1 MLKPGMI
8 IDQTI
13 EDRMGRNLII
23 RGSEL
28 DEFII
33 ESLISLGIMS
43 VYIQDGEYDPEDPDK
58 VLSAKARKK
67 VE

>member
-33 ESLISLGIMS
+33 EWKGI
-43 VYIQDGEYDPEDPDK
+43 
-58 VLSAKARKK
+58 KK
-67 VE
+67 